1 MQVPALKVTAERCE
15 EAKPFDHKNCMR
27 QHMMVFET
35 GKNVILKEDLNL
47 ESGRKRIQADL
58 KGSSK
63 YNEKYLDDEEF
74 ERNCDE
80 QILDFV
86 EIPSFVTL
94 ITGINNEPL

>member
-1 MQVPALKVTAERCE
+1 
-15 EAKPFDHKNCMR
+15 MR

-63 YNEKYLDDEEF
+63 YNEKYLDNEEF